1 MNRGQEAKYRSLP
14 RPARNVR
21 VKSQP
26 DFSTLSSRKHRTAHQ
41 KFRKSVSPSCIQR
54 LSGKRVCCCD
64 LTKKTLPPVLNKT
77 NRADPKTK
85 YWTMEYVCLHFKNG
99 ISTV

>member
-1 MNRGQEAKYRSLP
+1 MNRGHEAKYKSLP

-41 KFRKSVSPSCIQR
+41 KFRKSVSPSCVQR

-85 YWTMEYVCLHFKNG
+85 YWTMDFVCLHFKNG

>member
-1 MNRGQEAKYRSLP
+1 MNRGHEAKYKSLP

-64 LTKKTLPPVLNKT
+64 LTEKTLPPQVLNKT
-77 NRADPKTK
+77 NRDPKTK
-85 YWTMEYVCLHFKNG
+85 YWTMECVCLHFKNG